1 MSAGPFRMRLHK
13 FVLLHVAAFAYS
25 ENDPKPPPLKESPI
39 GIIKLGFTA
48 EEMHSF
54 MRHFALIVGHLV
66 PRNDAFWHLYLTI
79 KK

>member
-1 MSAGPFRMRLHK
+1 MI
-13 FVLLHVAAFAYS
+13 AAFAYS